1 MGLLGLGNVF
11 NGFRG
16 RNSSRKPRG
25 PQVLVGRRPR
35 VSNPE
40 MEAIAAAMEPG
51 DVKLPQKSTGYILIT
66 SNADPEESYLGRI
79 LDFDVNRGKVHQM
92 FGKNKRGGTEKVL
105 LDGHVIYET
114 QLRNASRTKLIE
126 EFAEEFDIQQLSA
139 SQVANILAD
148 EEDDPQMFGATDQ
161 LDDAIEDQMDELRS
175 ELEAEYLERFEE
187 DYQMRL
193 KQEYPGMFSNDFQEH
208 YTDMV
213 QDELDDVVEDHEDLY
228 TEYIVTDKHIRY
240 KR

>member
-1 MGLLGLGNVF
+1 MLPLALGLGAMAL
-11 NGFRG
+11 R
-16 RNSSRKPRG
+16 RRKKRRSSGKPFG

-79 LDFDVNRGKVHQM
+79 LDFDVNRGKVWQA

-139 SQVANILAD
+139 SQVANIL
-148 EEDDPQMFGATDQ
+148 
-161 LDDAIEDQMDELRS
+161 RS

-187 DYQMRL
+187 DYQTRL

>member
-1 MGLLGLGNVF
+1 MLPLALAAGAFAL
-11 NGFRG
+11 RRRRKRRKQG
-16 RNSSRKPRG
+16 RPFG
-25 PQVLVGRRPR
+25 PKVLFGRRPR
-35 VSNPE
+35 VSSPE

-51 DVKLPQKSTGYILIT
+51 DVKAPQKSTGYILIT
-66 SNADPEESYLGRI
+66 DNENEENTYLGRI
-79 LDFDVNRGKVHQM
+79 LDFDVNRGFM
-92 FGKNKRGGTEKVL
+92 GRGKTEKVL

-114 QLRNASRTKLIE
+114 QLRNATRTKLIE
-126 EFAEEFDIQQLSA
+126 DFADNFDIQQLAA

-148 EEDDPQMFGATDQ
+148 EEDDPQMFGATQ
-161 LDDAIEDQMDELRS
+161 ELDDAIEDQLDELRQ

-187 DYQMRL
+187 DYQARL
-193 KQEYPGMFSNDFQEH
+193 KQEYPGMFSSDFQKH

-213 QDELDDVVEDHEDLY
+213 QDELDDVVDDHEDLY